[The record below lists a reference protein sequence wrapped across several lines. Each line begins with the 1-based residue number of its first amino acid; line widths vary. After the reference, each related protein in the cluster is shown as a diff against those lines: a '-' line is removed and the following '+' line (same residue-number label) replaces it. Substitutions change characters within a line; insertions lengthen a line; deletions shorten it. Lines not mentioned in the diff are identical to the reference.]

1 MVLYNTFLKIYK
13 NTNYP
18 FNLTDNL
25 KDNIINTRNEIE
37 LEYSKDLNV
46 FVDKNIKPTDKKIGK
61 NENSSD
67 FPLKK
72 IYIYEYY
79 F

>member
-1 MVLYNTFLKIYK
+1 MVLYNTFIKIYK

-46 FVDKNIKPTDKKIGK
+46 FVDKNINPIDKKIGK
-61 NENSSD
+61 NENSSN
-67 FPLKK
+67 FSLKK
-72 IYIYEYY
+72 IYIYGY
-79 F
+79 